1 MSYKWSNPYN
11 WLADVSRGWE
21 EAVLYAALCR
31 LAAKLDSDTIQNA
44 FENEMDV
51 DGYFE
56 DEPSQE
62 YDNDM
67 LTGGED
73 D

>member
-11 WLADVSRGWE
+11 WLADMSSGWS

-31 LAAKLDSDTIQNA
+31 LACGLDSDTIQEA
-44 FENEMDV
+44 FQDQMDG

-56 DEPSQE
+56 EGKP
-62 YDNDM
+62 
-67 LTGGED
+67 
-73 D
+73 

>member
-1 MSYKWSNPYN
+1 MVRPGPYKWSNPYN

-31 LAAKLDSDTIQNA
+31 LAAKLDSDTIQSA

-56 DEPSQE
+56 EVGHE
-62 YDNDM
+62 REGAN
-67 LTGGED
+67 
-73 D
+73 